1 MKTIGL
7 AGRAGSGKSA
17 VARLLAERD
26 GVEWIDLDRVAWD
39 AYEPGTEAFYRI
51 VERFGE
57 DVIGEDGEIDRGELA
72 VRVFLDPEAKAV
84 LEAIVH
90 PEVAARLSFLID
102 DHRDLGTEVLLVE
115 GALLT
120 SSPHVD
126 RSVFDAVIWFDAS
139 DEERER
145 RLAAEGRAEHAPRG
159 AEVTPGEGAVL
170 VDAED
175 GIEQVAARVWEQIQ
189 ALPSA

>member
-7 AGRAGSGKSA
+7 AGRAGCGKSA

-51 VERFGE
+51 VGRFGE
-57 DVIGEDGEIDRGELA
+57 DVIGEDGAIDRGDLA
-72 VRVFLDPEAKAV
+72 VQVFLDPEAKAD

-102 DHRDLGTEVLLVE
+102 DLQDLGTEVLLVE

-126 RSVFDAVIWFDAS
+126 SSVFDAVIWFEAS
-139 DEERER
+139 DAERER
-145 RLAAEGRAEHAPRG
+145 RLAAEGRSEHAPRG
-159 AEVTPGEGAVL
+159 AELAPGDEAVL
-170 VDAED
+170 VDAEE
-175 GIEQVAARVWEQIQ
+175 GIEQVAQRVWERIR
-189 ALPSA
+189 ALSDA